1 MKKQGALIF
10 GLALLTVLSAYAFTF
25 TVKYHEVAVR
35 SRFGET
41 DAQSIVREPGL
52 NFRLPVFVDRVVT
65 LDTRLQAIETPLEEI
80 TTADGLQIVVQAWL
94 LWKVDSEGDAPLE
107 FLENYGELD
116 GAAEP
121 VETAF
126 RTATTGAISAFP
138 FEDLLSNGTA
148 LADAESGMLNNVRS
162 ALDGRGVEC
171 VAVGVKRLMLPPRT
185 SRSVLERMK
194 ATRDVLARSE
204 EAKGK
209 AEASRIRA
217 EASTKADRIRA
228 YAGRRAEE
236 IRAEGEARAAKYLEQ
251 MQEEPELATFLVWL
265 DALQRSLS
273 KNTTLILPWNAAP
286 WHLMQPD
293 TAAQT
298 AAGDIPQPVA
308 VGP

>member
-1 MKKQGALIF
+1 
-10 GLALLTVLSAYAFTF
+10 
-25 TVKYHEVAVR
+25 
-35 SRFGET
+35 
-41 DAQSIVREPGL
+41 
-52 NFRLPVFVDRVVT
+52 
-65 LDTRLQAIETPLEEI
+65 
-80 TTADGLQIVVQAWL
+80 
-94 LWKVDSEGDAPLE
+94 
-107 FLENYGELD
+107 
-116 GAAEP
+116 
-121 VETAF
+121 
-126 RTATTGAISAFP
+126 
-138 FEDLLSNGTA
+138 
-148 LADAESGMLNNVRS
+148 
-162 ALDGRGVEC
+162 
-171 VAVGVKRLMLPPRT
+171 
-185 SRSVLERMK
+185 MK

-286 WHLMQPD
+286 WHLMQPG

>member
-1 MKKQGALIF
+1 
-10 GLALLTVLSAYAFTF
+10 
-25 TVKYHEVAVR
+25 
-35 SRFGET
+35 
-41 DAQSIVREPGL
+41 
-52 NFRLPVFVDRVVT
+52 
-65 LDTRLQAIETPLEEI
+65 
-80 TTADGLQIVVQAWL
+80 
-94 LWKVDSEGDAPLE
+94 
-107 FLENYGELD
+107 
-116 GAAEP
+116 
-121 VETAF
+121 
-126 RTATTGAISAFP
+126 TATTGAISAFP
-138 FEDLLSNGTA
+138 LEDLLSNGTA

-228 YAGRRAEE
+228 YTGRRAEE

-286 WHLMQPD
+286 WHLMQPG